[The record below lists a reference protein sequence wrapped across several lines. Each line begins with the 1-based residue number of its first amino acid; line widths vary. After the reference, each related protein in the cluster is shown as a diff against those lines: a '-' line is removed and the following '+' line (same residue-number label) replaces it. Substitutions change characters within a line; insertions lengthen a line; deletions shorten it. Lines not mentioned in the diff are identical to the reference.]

1 MKNIEHD
8 QLLIRQYLLGELNE
22 DQREQLEQRVI
33 TDRDYKEEVQITEE
47 ELLED
52 FVGGALPARERELFL
67 KRYTTSPGQLR
78 KVQIAKALNK
88 YSAVHPIVPPSGP
101 SETTWIK
108 SLLKFFYKGDR
119 FSRFA
124 LASVFLLFFAA
135 GSFFIY
141 SSISRD
147 ESANYAAL
155 MRLNAPESEL
165 MQLDNA
171 TVVSV
176 TLSSLLLRGTGEPK
190 TVTINKQ
197 TQTVQFRLADPS
209 GGTAVFRV
217 TLKDSGGSKVFTL
230 EDLHSRRLGQLA
242 VLVLQIPA
250 AMLQQQEYQLEIS
263 ERKPDGTYANPAIYS
278 FQVQDAP

>member
-1 MKNIEHD
+1 MKDIKHE
-8 QLLIRQYLLGELNE
+8 QLLIRQYLLGELSE

-52 FVGGALPARERELFL
+52 FAGGALPARERELFL
-67 KRYTTSPGQLR
+67 KRYTASPGQLR
-78 KVQIAKALNK
+78 KVEIAKALNK
-88 YSAVHPIVPPSGP
+88 YSAIHPIIPPSGP

-124 LASVFLLFFAA
+124 LASVFLLFFGA
-135 GSFFIY
+135 GSLFLY

-155 MRLNAPESEL
+155 KRLNAPESEL
-165 MQLDNA
+165 LPPDDA

-176 TLSSLLLRGTGEPK
+176 TLSSLLLRSSGEPK
-190 TVTINKQ
+190 TVTIIKP

-217 TLKDSGGSKVFTL
+217 TLKDSGGAEVFTL
-230 EDLHSRRLGQLA
+230 EDLHSRRLGQLS

-263 ERKPDGTYANPAIYS
+263 EKKPDGTYANPAIYS